1 MSAIETVIQPLEHD
15 LGGFTVR
22 RLLPAT
28 QRKAVGPF
36 VFFDH
41 MGPADFAP
49 GHGIDVRPHPHIGL
63 SAVTF
68 LFEGTF
74 LHRDS
79 LGTIQPVHAGDVNW
93 MTAGRGIVHSERTPP
108 DLRARGSRLHGIQ
121 TWVALPK
128 THEEVAPNFS
138 HFPASQLPVIEAN
151 GARLTVVAGSAFGQ
165 TSPVPV
171 YSGTLYVAAEL
182 RAGAQVEL
190 PREHVERSVYGVEG
204 ELEVNGE
211 AVPMGQ
217 LIVLRRDVP
226 VALHARS
233 ATRAMLVGGETL
245 DGRRTVWWNFVASDT
260 ARIETAKQAWRD
272 SNNQV
277 FPPVPEETERIPL
290 PENQPVRQETQPG
303 KVVSYP

>member
-22 RLLPAT
+22 RLLPAA

-63 SAVTF
+63 STVTF

-108 DLRARGSRLHGIQ
+108 DLRVRGSRLHGIQ

-128 THEEVAPNFS
+128 SHEEVEPNFS
-138 HFPASQLPVIEAN
+138 HFPAAQLPVIEAN
-151 GARLTVVAGSAFGQ
+151 DARLTVVAGSAFGK

-182 RAGAQVEL
+182 QPGAQVDLL
-190 PREHVERSVYGVEG
+190 PEHAERSVYVVEG

-211 AVPMGQ
+211 AVPVGQ
-217 LIVLRRDVP
+217 LVVLRPNMTVSLN
-226 VALHARS
+226 ANS
-233 ATRAMLVGGETL
+233 ASRAMLVGGETL
-245 DGRRTVWWNFVASDT
+245 DARRTVWWNFVASDKG
-260 ARIETAKQAWRD
+260 RIEAAKRAWQD
-272 SNNQV
+272 CNNAV

-290 PENQPVRQETQPG
+290 PENQPVQQETQPG